1 MQEQTI
7 ILMGRSGC
15 GKGTQVKLLMDYI
28 REHDSEKREIFHLET
43 GATFREFIAENTYTS
58 KLSKAIYDAGTLQP
72 SFLAVHIWS
81 HVFIE
86 NLKGGE
92 HIILDGTPRT
102 FAEVPVLDTAFRF
115 YGRTKPKVIVLD
127 VGNAWSTDRMKER
140 GRFDE
145 KNPDDMK
152 KRLEWFDTDVVPAIR
167 YMEAQKLYDVH
178 HVNGEQSIEKVHAD
192 IIAAIF

>member
-1 MQEQTI
+1 
-7 ILMGRSGC
+7 MGRSGC
-15 GKGTQVKLLMDYI
+15 GKGTQVELLMEYM
-28 REHDSEKREIFHLET
+28 RAHDAEKREIFHLET
-43 GATFREFIAENTYTS
+43 GATFREFIESGSYSS
-58 KLSKAIYDAGTLQP
+58 KLSKDIYMSGKLQP

-86 NLKGGE
+86 NLKGDE

-102 FAEVPVLDTAFRF
+102 LAETPVLDTAFQF

-127 VGNAWSTDRMKER
+127 VSNEWSTERLKGR

-145 KNPDDMK
+145 KNPEDVK

-167 YMEAQKLYDVH
+167 YMEAAKLYEVH
-178 HVNGEQSIEKVHAD
+178 RINGEQSIEKVHDD
-192 IIAAIF
+192 IIKALFG